1 MKQVWW
7 KYIFKDFTREITKK
21 YFKMY
26 FFNQILKDSILMR
39 VLDSIW
45 SLKSEAKSIGGQKVR
60 DDSQHKSF
68 W

>member
-1 MKQVWW
+1 
-7 KYIFKDFTREITKK
+7 
-21 YFKMY
+21 MY